1 MAIYCIEAFKAEFEK
16 LLKNNS
22 YSSLEQEI
30 IDYFFNKPFEKLLSG
45 TRLNNSNTTP
55 YIKKRLSGSGGFR
68 FYFLAI
74 VKDENL
80 YLMFVHPKTG
90 SHGFDNIT
98 DESKTYLYKTVLAS
112 IKSKDYYEVKTEKNK
127 LIFSKYIDE

>member
-1 MAIYCIEAFKAEFEK
+1 MAIYCIESFKAEFEK
-16 LLKNNS
+16 LIKNNS
-22 YSSLEQEI
+22 YSSLEQDI
-30 IDYFFNKPFEKLLSG
+30 ID
-45 TRLNNSNTTP
+45 
-55 YIKKRLSGSGGFR
+55 
-68 FYFLAI
+68 
-74 VKDENL
+74 DENL

-127 LIFSKYIDE
+127 LVFSKYIYG

>member
-1 MAIYCIEAFKAEFEK
+1 MAIYCIESFKAEFEK
-16 LLKNNS
+16 LIKNNS
-22 YSSLEQEI
+22 YSSLEQDI
-30 IDYFFNKPFEKLLSG
+30 IDYFFNKTFEKLLSG

-55 YIKKRLSGSGGFR
+55 YIKKRLNGSGGFR

-90 SHGFDNIT
+90 SHGFDNIS
-98 DESKTYLYKTVLAS
+98 DDSKKFLYKEVLAS
-112 IKSKDYYEVKTEKNK
+112 LKSKDYYVVNVEENK
-127 LIFSKYIDE
+127 LSFSKYINQ